1 MFQQQQEEEQQQVP
15 YHRKSFS
22 LTHITYPSEDD
33 TIVGPT
39 LALLSLLPP
48 FAIVALTS
56 STLFYKDVTAGYLL
70 VGSLL
75 CALSTS
81 ILKNLIQQ
89 PRPLRYDDDCYYLG
103 VGVGDII
110 RSSEEEKEEYGM
122 PSNHSSFAFFGATFI
137 ILYIWRGCGSKVWLL
152 SSYHQSQNTMSGTTA
167 AGRKKC
173 KNDKDTTNNNKT
185 RTSFFVKLLVRFWY
199 HLHTTITILTSSL
212 LAIGCAYSRIYLG
225 YHTSNQVY
233 VGSILGTILGLLWY
247 RLFETTIVQKR
258 LIWLGSLIDEL
269 ESARIRAVCMDDD
282 NMSAQH
288 EVRIGEKSLKQQMKM
303 RTSNLKS
310 NMNCSPNQNE
320 EDKPPSKSFRE
331 LMMERKKMNQD
342 NRLIIPSP
350 IVGIATN
357 QDEKKKIDT
366 LDELIMTNCAS
377 YLTGSPAEY
386 ITWLRTELNVNTI
399 PDLAMVATA
408 SPEVLVNGN
417 GNVGMWQK
425 KKFCEAVLN
434 ANNSVVSVATRS
446 EELKKKD

>member
-1 MFQQQQEEEQQQVP
+1 MFQQEEERLQQQQVP
-15 YHRKSFS
+15 YHHKSFS

-33 TIVGPT
+33 AIIGPT

-56 STLFYKDVTAGYLL
+56 STLLYKDVTAGYLL

-89 PRPLRYDDDCYYLG
+89 PRPSRYDD
-103 VGVGDII
+103 IM

-137 ILYIWRGCGSKVWLL
+137 ILYIWRGCGTKVWSGRRSALL
-152 SSYHQSQNTMSGTTA
+152 SSYHKSQKNTLSGTTA
-167 AGRKKC
+167 VGRKKC
-173 KNDKDTTNNNKT
+173 VNDKDTTNKT
-185 RTSFFVKLLVRFWY
+185 RTSFFFKLLVRFWY
-199 HLHTTITILTSSL
+199 HLHTTITILISFV

-247 RLFETTIVQKR
+247 RLFETTIVQR
-258 LIWLGSLIDEL
+258 SLIWLESLIDEL
-269 ESARIRAVCMDDD
+269 EIARIRAVCTDDD
-282 NMSAQH
+282 MSAQQ
-288 EVRIGEKSLKQQMKM
+288 EVTEEKSLKHQMRM
-303 RTSNLKS
+303 RTSNQNLKS
-310 NMNCSPNQNE
+310 NTNCSPNQNE

-331 LMMERKKMNQD
+331 LMMERKKMNQN
-342 NRLIIPSP
+342 NRPIIPSP
-350 IVGIATN
+350 ITGITTD
-357 QDEKKKIDT
+357 QDEKKKKKIDT
-366 LDELIMTNCAS
+366 LDELIMTNCAL
-377 YLTGSPAEY
+377 YLTGSPTEY

-399 PDLAMVATA
+399 SDLAMVATA

-446 EELKKKD
+446 QELKKKD